1 MTAVKPA
8 KSVAPD
14 SAASVPA
21 SASVP
26 VLIARA
32 AAGYAGCPQ
41 QAAGMLLAAVRQAT
55 EFAVAGQFAS

>member
-8 KSVAPD
+8 KSTAPD
-14 SAASVPA
+14 GAASA

-26 VLIARA
+26 ALIARA
-32 AAGYAGCPQ
+32 AAGYTGRPQ
-41 QAAGMLLAAVRQAT
+41 QAAGMLLTAVRQVI

>member
-8 KSVAPD
+8 KSAAPD
-14 SAASVPA
+14 RAAAA

-26 VLIARA
+26 ALIARA
-32 AAGYAGCPQ
+32 AAGYSDRP
-41 QAAGMLLAAVRQAT
+41 QAAAGLLLAAVRQAT